1 MRTLYIGGP
10 LAFALTACARPAATP
25 AAPNVVTIVATDFAF
40 GAPDTI
46 PAGLTT
52 LKMKNQGKEPHQAVL
67 MGAADKTWDE
77 VRTALTTPGPI
88 PAWVTFPPG
97 AGVVTGGDSSN
108 ATSRLEPGIYYLVCF
123 IPSADRTPH
132 VMKGMVRRLVVTA
145 PATATTP
152 APDPQA
158 DVVVTL
164 ADYGFTW
171 SAPLRAGTHTIRVEN
186 AGPQLHEIGIE
197 QLAPGKTMAD
207 WQQWLARGMQG
218 MGPAKPLGGMTGP
231 SVGKV
236 GWFTITLAP
245 GKYILACYVP
255 DSNTDGKPHVMHG
268 MVQEITVS

>member
-1 MRTLYIGGP
+1 VRSLYIGGT

-123 IPSADRTPH
+123 IPSADGTPH

-158 DVVVTL
+158 DVVLTL

-171 SAPLRAGTHTIRVEN
+171 STPLTAGTHTIRVEN
-186 AGPQLHEIGIE
+186 AGPQVHEIGIE

-207 WQQWLARGMQG
+207 WQQWLAKGMQG
-218 MGPAKPLGGMTGP
+218 MGPGKPLGGVTGP
-231 SVGKV
+231 GVGRV
-236 GWFTITLAP
+236 GWFTITLPP
-245 GKYILACYVP
+245 GKYILECFVP
-255 DSNTDGKPHVMHG
+255 DSKDGKPHVVHG